1 MMKYTLFI
9 MLLAI
14 ATPIFPQEV
23 VNDTLQE
30 LPKIGIKA
38 DRRAQ
43 LERAISKLWEL
54 DREDQRG
61 TFKFVDYLPMYVMP
75 FRFTDKPTEQ
85 PISFEP
91 RPPYTRMA
99 RLPAR
104 RVKISSELKS

>member
-30 LPKIGIKA
+30 LPKTGIKA

-75 FRFTDKPTEQ
+75 FRFMDKPTEQ
-85 PISFEP
+85 PIKFEP
-91 RPPYTRMA
+91 RPTYTRMA

-104 RVKISSELKS
+104 RGKISSELKS